1 MSAVSV
7 TPADLTP
14 FADIDPDKATAMI
27 NDALALAALVAPCIN
42 EEDFAYPEAAL
53 AIIRGA
59 ILRWHEAGRGAY
71 SQQTVGP
78 FTGAIDTRVE
88 RRSMFQ
94 PSEITDL
101 QKLCAGDATGIFG
114 IDTVGT
120 ASIHD
125 EACSLYFGATYC
137 SCGADLAGFPLWGS
151 G

>member
-1 MSAVSV
+1 
-7 TPADLTP
+7 
-14 FADIDPDKATAMI
+14 
-27 NDALALAALVAPCIN
+27 
-42 EEDFAYPEAAL
+42 
-53 AIIRGA
+53 
-59 ILRWHEAGRGAY
+59 
-71 SQQTVGP
+71 
-78 FTGAIDTRVE
+78 
-88 RRSMFQ
+88 MFQ